1 MSLTSDLNPS
11 PRRVELHYHI
21 HHKWM
26 CDRTGTPQYS
36 FSGDFMTARCKKD
49 CLELKTIYSISMYE
63 KKPDTREGG
72 GGEYNTSLVYFFLSF

>member
-26 CDRTGTPQYS
+26 CDRTGTPRVQLLWGFHDS
-36 FSGDFMTARCKKD
+36 EMQERLSGTEDYIQH
-49 CLELKTIYSISMYE
+49 LH
-63 KKPDTREGG
+63 
-72 GGEYNTSLVYFFLSF
+72 V